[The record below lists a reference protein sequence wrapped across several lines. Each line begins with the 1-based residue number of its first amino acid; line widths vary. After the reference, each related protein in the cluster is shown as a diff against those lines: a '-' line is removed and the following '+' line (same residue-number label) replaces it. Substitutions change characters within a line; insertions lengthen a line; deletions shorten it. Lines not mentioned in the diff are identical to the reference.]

1 MSRRRQATPEE
12 LRLWREVVRDAE
24 PLPGRASASDAPS
37 DLAPAPPAAAVVPA
51 AQVPAGAIAPRVRTR
66 VSRPALP
73 PLDLDGTPGVDRRTD
88 DRLRRGRFEIEG
100 RLDLHGMT
108 QAQAHDA
115 LFGFVRRNW
124 HEGRRVLLVITGK
137 GSGGEGMGV
146 LRAAVPRWLGESGM
160 RAMVVAIHRA
170 QPRHGGDGALY
181 LLLKRKRD
189 PR

>member
-12 LRLWREVVRDAE
+12 LSLWREVVRDAE
-24 PLPGRASASDAPS
+24 PLSGRAPVPDVPAE
-37 DLAPAPPAAAVVPA
+37 PAPPASAPPA
-51 AQVPAGAIAPRVRTR
+51 SAPEIPAGAIAPRVRTR

-73 PLDLDGTPGVDRRTD
+73 PLDPDGTPGVDRRTD
-88 DRLRRGRFEIEG
+88 DRLRRGRFEIEA

-108 QAQAHDA
+108 QARAHDA
-115 LFGFVRRNW
+115 LSGFVRRNW

-137 GSGGEGMGV
+137 GSGGEGMGI
-146 LRAAVPRWLGESGM
+146 LRAAVPRWLGEPGL

-181 LLLKRKRD
+181 LLLKRRRE
-189 PR
+189 PG